1 MFAALAS
8 VTLLRD
14 SSIRLA
20 LNLSAGTVKNM
31 KAADAYLDA
40 LKALGPAAQRVTL
53 ELTETV
59 ALDDP
64 AMANR
69 FCVEARQLGT
79 DFAIDDFGSGYTTFQ
94 NLMAI
99 EADTIKIDGSFIQDL
114 AVMPHK
120 QTFVRMMV
128 DLAQTFNV
136 KTVAEMVDSR
146 DNADLLMRS
155 KGRNMFH
162 QHGANA
168 YWFGAYGQAGC
179 IIRFNKNTA

>member
-1 MFAALAS
+1 MPIS
-8 VTLLRD
+8 T
-14 SSIRLA
+14 
-20 LNLSAGTVKNM
+20 
-31 KAADAYLDA
+31 
-40 LKALGPAAQRVTL
+40 
-53 ELTETV
+53 
-59 ALDDP
+59 
-64 AMANR
+64 MANR

-146 DNADLLMRS
+146 DNADLLMR
-155 KGRNMFH
+155 